1 MIKKLFSLG
10 VICVMSAN
18 ACQRVEYWR
27 WDSECQAKVS
37 EIVYSPV
44 CRQLCNSSHPN
55 YGEAIM
61 ELRPQLDYIKP
72 RLNTLSG
79 GATAIYDR
87 LIASWSTGDEVWD
100 YVPANLAELAE
111 LIWAELR
118 KN

>member
-18 ACQRVEYWR
+18 ACQRVEYWC

-37 EIVYSPV
+37 EIMCSPV
-44 CRQLCNSSHPN
+44 CMQLRNSSHPD
-55 YGEAIM
+55 YDKAIR

>member
-10 VICVMSAN
+10 VICVMSAS
-18 ACQRVEYWR
+18 ACQQVEYWR
-27 WDSECQAKVS
+27 WDRECQAKVS

-44 CRQLCNSSHPN
+44 CMQLRNSSHPD
-55 YGEAIM
+55 YDEAIM
-61 ELRPQLDYIKP
+61 ELRPQLGYIKP
-72 RLNTLSG
+72 RLNTLFG

-111 LIWAELR
+111 LIWDELR